1 MVDDELQITVAPGG
15 DFHPP
20 EALIERFRPRLQ
32 AVAPNMRLHVLDGE
46 SWDEAEISETRIFVG
61 WPDDR
66 MLAAMPRLEWVQL
79 PSAGADRYVGND
91 RLSDR
96 IALTTASGVF
106 GIAGAEH
113 ALALLFAVA
122 RDIRTHVEQTV
133 SRRWAKHASS
143 FEIFDSTIAVFGLG
157 SIGSETARRLSAL
170 GANVIGFKRTP
181 ATTVPDYLSEVHTVD
196 SAKSVLSRCDAAVL
210 AMPGTP
216 ATSGLFDREMIESLK
231 PGAIVVNVG
240 RGSAVDQEALIA
252 ALESGRLGGAG
263 LDVTD
268 PEPLPDDH
276 PLWRAPNVIIAS
288 HSMNV
293 FHRKDERRF
302 RLLEENLERFVAGE
316 EPANLVDH
324 RRGY

>member
-1 MVDDELQITVAPGG
+1 MVGDDLQITVAPGG

-20 EALIERFRPRLQ
+20 EALIEHFRPRLE
-32 AVAPNMRLHVLDGE
+32 AVAPNLRLHTLAGD
-46 SWDEAEISETRIFVG
+46 SWNEAEIAETRVFVG

-79 PSAGADRYVGND
+79 PSAGAERYVGNN
-91 RLSDR
+91 RLSER
-96 IALTTASGVF
+96 ITLTTASGVF

-113 ALALLFAVA
+113 AIALLFAVA
-122 RDIRTHVEQTV
+122 RDVRTHVEQTV
-133 SRRWAKHASS
+133 ERRWAKHASS
-143 FEIFDSTIAVFGLG
+143 FEIFESTIAVFGLG
-157 SIGSETARRLSAL
+157 SIGSETALRLSSL
-170 GANVIGFKRTP
+170 GANVIGFKRNPTS
-181 ATTVPDYLSEVHTVD
+181 TVPSYLAEFHTVD
-196 SAKSVLSRCDAAVL
+196 AAKSVLSRCDAAVL

-216 ATSGLFDREMIESLK
+216 ETTGLFDREMIESLK

-252 ALESGRLGGAG
+252 ALESGQLRGAG

-293 FHRKDERRF
+293 FDRKDERRF
-302 RLLEENLERFVAGE
+302 RLLEKNLERFVAGK

>member
-1 MVDDELQITVAPGG
+1 MVTDTLQITVAPGG
-15 DFHPP
+15 DFHPSQR
-20 EALIERFRPRLQ
+20 LIEHFRSRLQ
-32 AVAPNMRLHVLDGE
+32 EIAPNGRLKVLSAE
-46 SWDEAEISETRIFVG
+46 SWDESDIAETRVFFG

-66 MLAAMPRLEWVQL
+66 MLASMPRLEWVQL
-79 PSAGADRYVGND
+79 PSAGANAYAGTN
-91 RLSDR
+91 RLPEAV
-96 IALTTASGVF
+96 ALATSSGVF

-113 ALALLFAVA
+113 VLALLFAVA
-122 RDIRTHVEQTV
+122 RGIRTHVEHTV
-133 SRRWAKHASS
+133 NRRWAKHASS
-143 FEIFDSTIAVFGLG
+143 LEIFESTIAVFGLG

-170 GANVIGFKRTP
+170 GAKVIGIKRTP
-181 ATTVPDYLSEVHTVD
+181 TSTLPEYLSGLHTIEG
-196 SAKSVLSRCDAAVL
+196 AKSVLSRCDAAVL
-210 AMPGTP
+210 AMPETP
-216 ATSGLFDREMIESLK
+216 ETAGLFDREMIESLK

-240 RGSAVDQEALIA
+240 RGSAVDQQALID

-293 FHRKDERRF
+293 FDRKDERRF
-302 RLLEENLERFVAGE
+302 RLLEQNLERFVAGK

-324 RRGY
+324 QRGY